1 MLEEFEYG
9 INNNN
14 SDDYWYD
21 DRLFYY
27 QEMLSSFSDEEWE
40 ELAEKAGD
48 YSEEAQMRCVECL
61 SDTDDIKSLA
71 IILKVSN
78 TKNRELFVTC
88 IDVLRNT
95 DTSSLSHSE
104 KEGLVQRVKEYS
116 ADASSIEKI
125 VFKAFLDHIGYEK

>member
-1 MLEEFEYG
+1 MLKEFEYG

-40 ELAEKAGD
+40 ALSEVIGD
-48 YSEEAQMRCVECL
+48 HSEEAQMRCIECL
-61 SDTDDIKSLA
+61 SDVDERKSLA

-88 IDVLRNT
+88 IDALRNM
-95 DTSSLSHSE
+95 DISSLSHSE
-104 KEGLVQRVKEYS
+104 KEYLVQRVKEYS

-125 VFKAFLDHIGYEK
+125 VFKAFLAHIGYEE

>member
-40 ELAEKAGD
+40 ELSEKLGD
-48 YSEEAQMRCVECL
+48 YSEVAQMRCVECL
-61 SDTDDIKSLA
+61 YDT
-71 IILKVSN
+71 
-78 TKNRELFVTC
+78 
-88 IDVLRNT
+88 
-95 DTSSLSHSE
+95 
-104 KEGLVQRVKEYS
+104 
-116 ADASSIEKI
+116 
-125 VFKAFLDHIGYEK
+125 